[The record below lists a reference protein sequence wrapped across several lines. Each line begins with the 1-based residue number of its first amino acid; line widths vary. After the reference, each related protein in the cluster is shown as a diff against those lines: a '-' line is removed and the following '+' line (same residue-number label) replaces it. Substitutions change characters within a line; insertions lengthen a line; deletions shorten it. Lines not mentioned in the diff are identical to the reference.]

1 MPFGF
6 PPESVFSFVGI
17 PTRTPIF
24 GRQLQQVPLNPTM
37 NAIEAMSAVGGGRRE
52 LWVRSEEVEP
62 MDVLDRRAR
71 FGAGAATAESRR
83 LFETFYTAKPDGLG
97 MGLAIGRSIVEA
109 HGRRLWATANA
120 PHGAVFQF

>member
-17 PTRTPIF
+17 STGTPVF
-24 GRQLQQVPLNPTM
+24 GRQWQQVLLNLMM

-71 FGAGAATAESRR
+71 FGAGAATE
-83 LFETFYTAKPDGLG
+83 E
-97 MGLAIGRSIVEA
+97 
-109 HGRRLWATANA
+109 
-120 PHGAVFQF
+120 

>member
-1 MPFGF
+1 
-6 PPESVFSFVGI
+6 
-17 PTRTPIF
+17 
-24 GRQLQQVPLNPTM
+24 M

-71 FGAGAATAESRR
+71 FRARAATAESRR

-109 HGRRLWATANA
+109 HGRRLWATAIA